1 LSELSHV
8 TEVKTGK
15 KIAIVRCERTQE
27 SCPGTSCLSSFQERK
42 YTFKEYDENAM
53 LVGFF
58 SCGGCPGRRIFR
70 LIRSIKEETGL
81 DVVHVASC
89 ILKEEPFPKC
99 LHKKDI
105 IESMKKMGIEVIL
118 GSDDKWEIE
127 KRIKKERGEIT
138 QFDDDEEILKGSS
151 HW

>member
-1 LSELSHV
+1 MSSD
-8 TEVKTGK
+8 TKSK
-15 KIAIVRCERTQE
+15 KIAIVRCDRTQE
-27 SCPGTSCLSSFQERK
+27 SCPGTSCITSFADRIH
-42 YTFKEYDENAM
+42 TFKDYDGNAK

-70 LIRSIKEETGL
+70 LIRNLKEEIGV
-81 DVVHVASC
+81 DVIHIASC

-105 IESMKKMGIEVIL
+105 INSIKKMGVDVVL
-118 GSDDKWEIE
+118 GSDDKWEKE
-127 KRIKKERGEIT
+127 VKLKKERGKVEEYEEG
-138 QFDDDEEILKGSS
+138 DEILDGAS

>member
-1 LSELSHV
+1 MSSD
-8 TEVKTGK
+8 TKRK

-27 SCPGTSCLSSFQERK
+27 SCPGTSCITSFADRIH
-42 YTFKEYDENAM
+42 TFKNYDENAK

-70 LIRSIKEETGL
+70 LIRNLKEEIGV
-81 DVVHVASC
+81 DVIHIASC

-105 IESMKKMGIEVIL
+105 IKSIKKMGVDVVL
-118 GSDDKWEIE
+118 GSDDKWEKE
-127 KRIKKERGEIT
+127 VKLKKERGDIEEYEE
-138 QFDDDEEILKGSS
+138 DDVVLNGAS

>member
-1 LSELSHV
+1 MAQSADN
-8 TEVKTGK
+8 K
-15 KIAIVRCERTQE
+15 KVAIVRCERTQE
-27 SCPGTSCLSSFQERK
+27 SCTGTSCLLSFEERK
-42 YTFKEYDENAM
+42 HTFENYNKSAK

-70 LIRSIKEETGL
+70 LIRNLKEETGL

-89 ILKEEPFPKC
+89 ILKETPFPKC

-105 IESMKKMGIEVIL
+105 INSIRNMGVEVVL
-118 GSDDKWEIE
+118 GSDDKWEKEI
-127 KRIKKERGEIT
+127 KLKKEKGKLMDYEAS
-138 QFDDDEEILKGSS
+138 DDLLEGQD

>member
-1 LSELSHV
+1 MSKLS
-8 TEVKTGK
+8 KNKKGK
-15 KIAIVRCERTQE
+15 KVAIVRCERTQE
-27 SCPGTSCLSSFQERK
+27 SCPGISCLTSFQEK
-42 YTFKEYDENAM
+42 KHTFQDYDDSSE

-70 LIRSIKEETGL
+70 LIRTMKEEIGL
-81 DVVHVASC
+81 DVVHIASC

-105 IESMKKMGIEVIL
+105 IESIKKLDVEVAL
-118 GSDDKWEIE
+118 GSDNKWEIE
-127 KRIKKERGEIT
+127 QKVKKEKGKIDKYD
-138 QFDDDEEILKGSS
+138 DDDELLEGSS